1 MLAYQRVKH
10 MVTQWY
16 TIGFRPA
23 PSIGPPAE
31 SHGSCPTKK
40 CAARTAQNRTP
51 AKVTFI
57 SAKGTNMTSESF
69 TSEVAIGNESDWV

>member
-1 MLAYQRVKH
+1 MLVYQRVKH

-31 SHGSCPTKK
+31 
-40 CAARTAQNRTP
+40 AMDP
-51 AKVTFI
+51 APQKMW
-57 SAKGTNMTSESF
+57 SKDGAEPNPSQ
-69 TSEVAIGNESDWV
+69 SDIH